1 MNALNP
7 IFPQAAS
14 RADST
19 SGGNSAV
26 PSSQGL
32 NNMFLQLLVAQLK
45 SQSPLN
51 PMDPTQFVGQLAQFS
66 ELSEVTQIEQLL
78 QQATNGGSSSGGSG
92 SGSSGSGASI
102 SATSSTGATLAGRFV
117 PTGNTAHATDPGSL
131 PVPATMVSSAV
142 SAAQAAVPN
151 FESPAA
157 SLLKRRIEG
166 VF

>member
-7 IFPQAAS
+7 IFSQAAS

-19 SGGNSAV
+19 SGSSSAV
-26 PSSQGL
+26 PGSQGL

-66 ELSEVTQIEQLL
+66 ELSEVTQIEQIL
-78 QQATNGGSSSGGSG
+78 QQAIPSKTASAITPTSQYTNVPSGPPKNQ
-92 SGSSGSGASI
+92 AS
-102 SATSSTGATLAGRFV
+102 V
-117 PTGNTAHATDPGSL
+117 
-131 PVPATMVSSAV
+131 PVPAAMASAAV
-142 SAAQAAVPN
+142 AAAQAMVPN
-151 FESPAA
+151 WSAPQA
-157 SLLKRRIEG
+157 SILNSKIQG